1 MNEAGPP
8 DHGTIVAISSPPG
21 KGGIGVVRLSGPRA
35 AAIARRLFRPA
46 GGDDADRQEEPD
58 EPGRARFGTFV
69 SAAGETIDHGYLVT
83 LAPPRTF
90 TGEETA
96 ELWAHGSPAVLRLLV
111 EEAVAGGAR
120 PAAPGEFSLRA
131 FLRGR
136 IDATQAEAI
145 RDLIEARTAFQVKV
159 AHDQVMG
166 RISAAVD
173 RIKDRLAEAAARL
186 EASIEFSE
194 EPEAGRFQPEGG
206 LVAEVRAIRQ

>member
-1 MNEAGPP
+1 M
-8 DHGTIVAISSPPG
+8 
-21 KGGIGVVRLSGPRA
+21 
-35 AAIARRLFRPA
+35 
-46 GGDDADRQEEPD
+46 
-58 EPGRARFGTFV
+58 
-69 SAAGETIDHGYLVT
+69 DHGYLAWSQPPAT
-83 LAPPRTF
+83 L
-90 TGEETA
+90 TGEQTA
-96 ELWAHGSPAVLRLLV
+96 ELWAHGSPAALRLLLST
-111 EEAVAGGAR
+111 AVAGGAR
-120 PAAPGEFSLRA
+120 PATPGEFSLRA

-145 RDLIEARTAFQVKV
+145 RDLIEARTAFQAKV

-206 LVAEVRAIRQ
+206 